1 MNHTHRYITSR
12 KWDDTKTA
20 GFVSDLQRNTPW
32 ETMKESDDI
41 DMKTDTWLTYFTNAL
56 DEHFPLYK
64 KRIRQNSHP
73 WLDRSTLQ
81 LIRRRNQIHRRARKS
96 GEQDLWDLYKQL
108 RNRVTNQLRKSK
120 RDYFKEHLDQNKGK
134 PHKFWKTLKLV
145 LPEKSKSSQT
155 DRWFVDDCTI
165 TNPSITSLP
174 A

>member
-1 MNHTHRYITSR
+1 M
-12 KWDDTKTA
+12 TKNETA
-20 GFVSDLQRNTPW
+20 GFVYNLQRNTPW

-56 DEHFPLYK
+56 DEHFPLRK

-73 WLDRSTLQ
+73 WLDRSTVQ

-120 RDYFKEHLDQNKGK
+120 RDYFKEHLNQNKVK
-134 PHKFWKTLKLV
+134 PHINWTRQK
-145 LPEKSKSSQT
+145 LPEHHTTGLRVISQT
-155 DRWFVDDCTI
+155 A
-165 TNPSITSLP
+165 SSLSHIRKP
-174 A
+174 NQK